1 MDRTRPA
8 LVLIRVLLAL
18 LAFIYGGLRLLIED
32 GNAFFRMVPGDPM
45 MENLPYTT
53 NEVWAR
59 FVVVVSVLAMGYIV
73 VRTLW
78 SAFDEYVKQGVET
91 HVAPW
96 SVILCMILGTFA
108 GAYYTLVAVTATV
121 DYRWVWPAFLT
132 AVWATL
138 TIYEVKQ
145 HDRYFA

>member
-8 LVLIRVLLAL
+8 LVLIRVLLAFIS
-18 LAFIYGGLRLLIED
+18 FIYGGLRLLVED
-32 GNAFFRMVPGDPM
+32 SNAFFRIAPGDP
-45 MENLPYTT
+45 ELARLPYST

-59 FVVVVSVLAMGYIV
+59 FVVIVTILAMGYII

-78 SAFDEYVKQGVET
+78 DAFNEYVKYSVET

-108 GAYYTLVAVTATV
+108 GAYYTMVAVTATV
-121 DYRWVWPAFLT
+121 DYRWVLPAFLT
-132 AVWATL
+132 AIWATL